1 MRRILL
7 PGLALLLW
15 LLPGSRPAQGETASS
30 EPEGSPAITQLTLEV
45 RDGSLL
51 ASFALAGGL
60 DSETKARLAS
70 GLETSFDFRVE
81 LLRRRR
87 FWPDARLA
95 QHRVVTSAK
104 FDSLSRRY
112 GLLLKIDG
120 EVERSSTT
128 DRLEEM
134 EAWLTHVRGISLG
147 AVQALLPPEDYAVRV
162 KADFPPRFVLLF
174 IPWDRDTSWV
184 RVALPT
190 QPVTEHDSH
199 H

>member
-1 MRRILL
+1 V
-7 PGLALLLW
+7 AE
-15 LLPGSRPAQGETASS
+15 S
-30 EPEGSPAITQLTLEV
+30 EGSPAITHLKLEV

-51 ASFALAGGL
+51 ASFELAGGL

-87 FWPDARLA
+87 FWPDARLT

-112 GLLLKIDG
+112 SLLLKVDG

-128 DRLEEM
+128 DRLDEM
-134 EAWLTHVRGISLG
+134 ETWLTHVHGISMG
-147 AVQALLPPEDYAVRV
+147 STETLLPPEDFMVRV

-174 IPWDRDTSWV
+174 IPWNRDTSWA
-184 RVALPT
+184 RADLPT
-190 QPVTEHDSH
+190 QPVTEHDTH
-199 H
+199 RP